1 MQLNVANHTNSINKF
16 FMTLEKPHFGPNS
29 GKKTSQ
35 QVFAPQKYYIF
46 IMLCYFV
53 DLY

>member
-1 MQLNVANHTNSINKF
+1 
-16 FMTLEKPHFGPNS
+16 MTLEKPHFGPNS

-35 QVFAPQKYYIF
+35 QVFAPQKY
-46 IMLCYFV
+46 MLCYFV